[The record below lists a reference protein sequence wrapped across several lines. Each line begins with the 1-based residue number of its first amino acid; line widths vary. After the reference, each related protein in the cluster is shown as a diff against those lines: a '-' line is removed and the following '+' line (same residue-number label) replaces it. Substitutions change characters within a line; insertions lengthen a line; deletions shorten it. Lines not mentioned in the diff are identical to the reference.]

1 MGSVFFVLCL
11 VARLCYWDLQLK
23 LRMAIRYRW
32 AKRYADLRIHHMA
45 EALFRLA
52 RVYLKLRIVIE
63 KDPELKLPDHFL
75 VVSNHQSVVDIVAV
89 KLALA
94 EYPVRFVAKKELGK
108 WFPAVSAVLRV
119 QRHAL
124 IDRHG
129 RRDETMR
136 ELDRL
141 ARRSRHGTCPVIF
154 AEGTRS
160 RTGEVLPFQA
170 GAIRRLLSI
179 SPLPIVAIAID
190 GGHQFSRILEIS
202 ARARNA
208 VYRTRVLRVY
218 PMDTSKS
225 GVLNTVKQAEHA
237 IREQIE
243 EWHRA

>member
-1 MGSVFFVLCL
+1 
-11 VARLCYWDLQLK
+11 
-23 LRMAIRYRW
+23 
-32 AKRYADLRIHHMA
+32 MA
-45 EALFRLA
+45 EELFRLA
-52 RVYLKLRIVIE
+52 RVFLKLRIVIE
-63 KDPELKLPDHFL
+63 RDPQLKLPDHFL

-108 WFPAVSAVLRV
+108 WFPAVSPILRV

-124 IDRHG
+124 IDRHSQ
-129 RRDETMR
+129 RDVTMR

-141 ARRSRHGTCPVIF
+141 ARRSRQGTCPVIF

-160 RTGEVLPFQA
+160 RTGAVLPFQA

-190 GGHQFSRILEIS
+190 GGHQFSRVFELS
-202 ARARNA
+202 AHARNA
-208 VYRTRVLRVY
+208 VYRAKVLRVY
-218 PMDTSKS
+218 PMDSSKS
-225 GVLNTVKQAEHA
+225 GVVNTVKMAESA
-237 IREQIE
+237 VREQIE

>member
-1 MGSVFFVLCL
+1 MGSVFFLICL
-11 VARLCYWDLQLK
+11 LAKLCYWDLQVK
-23 LRMAIRYRW
+23 LRMVVRYRW
-32 AKRYADLRIHHMA
+32 ARRYVDERIHHMA
-45 EALFRLA
+45 ESLFNLA
-52 RVYLKLRIVIE
+52 RVFLKLKIVIE
-63 KDPELKLPDHFL
+63 RDPALKLPDHFL

-89 KLALA
+89 KLALP
-94 EYPVRFVAKKELGK
+94 EFPVRFVAKKELGK

-141 ARRSRHGTCPVIF
+141 ARKSRQGTCPVIF

-170 GAIRRLLSI
+170 GAIRRILSI
-179 SPLPIVAIAID
+179 NPLPIVAIAID
-190 GGHQFSRILEIS
+190 GGHRFSRVSELS

-218 PMDTSKS
+218 PADTSKS
-225 GVLNTVKQAEHA
+225 GVVNMVKQAEQEV
-237 IREQIE
+237 RKQIE